1 VTSPLRSVRSIK
13 VKFSIV
19 IVAAIAMAVL
29 TSQVGYI
36 LGWPIWL
43 RPILAAG
50 MSLIVVP
57 FLARGMTRPLRAMTS
72 GAQSIAAGN
81 YDQQICTTSVDEV
94 GQLAAAF
101 NAMANDLAEADRQRR
116 DLVANVSH
124 ELRTPIAGIKA
135 TLENLV
141 DGVSEP
147 TPQLL
152 TAMYG
157 RIDRLHRLVEDLLDL
172 SRFEAGTVELMISD
186 VDLGQLVHSLVSE
199 SRLDHPQATVTVSI
213 PDHMTVQADSERLGQ
228 VVVNLLENAL
238 RHGNGPVS
246 IAASNTADDVELTIA
261 DGGPGIP
268 VAQLDRVFERFYRA
282 DLARSTSGG
291 VGLGLSI
298 VRWIVELH
306 GGRVSAANIGPPDQ
320 PVGAKF
326 TVSLPIIR

>member
-1 VTSPLRSVRSIK
+1 VTI
-13 VKFSIV
+13 
-19 IVAAIAMAVL
+19 
-29 TSQVGYI
+29 
-36 LGWPIWL
+36 
-43 RPILAAG
+43 
-50 MSLIVVP
+50 
-57 FLARGMTRPLRAMTS
+57 
-72 GAQSIAAGN
+72 
-81 YDQQICTTSVDEV
+81 
-94 GQLAAAF
+94 
-101 NAMANDLAEADRQRR
+101 
-116 DLVANVSH
+116 
-124 ELRTPIAGIKA
+124 
-135 TLENLV
+135 
-141 DGVSEP
+141 
-147 TPQLL
+147 
-152 TAMYG
+152 
-157 RIDRLHRLVEDLLDL
+157 
-172 SRFEAGTVELMISD
+172 
-186 VDLGQLVHSLVSE
+186 
-199 SRLDHPQATVTVSI
+199 SI

-238 RHGNGPVS
+238 RHGNGAVS